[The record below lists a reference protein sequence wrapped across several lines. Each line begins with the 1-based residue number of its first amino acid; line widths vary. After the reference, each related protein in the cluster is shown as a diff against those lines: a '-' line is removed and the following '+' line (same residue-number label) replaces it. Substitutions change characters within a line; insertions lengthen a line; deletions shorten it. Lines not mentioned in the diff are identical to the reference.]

1 MKIEKITENKIRI
14 ILNMD
19 ELTEENIDFL
29 SLTKNTTQTQ
39 KLFKKIL
46 KKAEKEVDFYVQDC
60 RLLIEAFISSEGF
73 FIVTFTKITAEND
86 VPIGV
91 PAKLKVKKKVANSVA
106 TDAIYQFNS
115 FNDFSEFCTYL
126 DNYTFGNLE
135 SLAKKTALYEYGDK
149 YFLIFFNLNNDFKNT
164 GLFFSLISEFA
175 RLSSDSSV
183 FISKLSEYGK
193 SIFKNDA
200 LNVGIK
206 YFKNPV

>member
-14 ILNMD
+14 ILNID

-29 SLTKNTTQTQ
+29 SLTKNTNQTQ

-46 KKAEKEVDFYVQDC
+46 KKAEKEVNFYVQDC

-86 VPIGV
+86 VPVGV
-91 PAKLKVKKKVANSVA
+91 PAKIKVKKKTTTSTMSN
-106 TDAIYQFNS
+106 AIYEFNNFS
-115 FNDFSEFCTYL
+115 DFSEFCTYL
-126 DNYTFGNLE
+126 DNYNIGNLNN
-135 SLAKKTALYEYGDK
+135 LAKKTALYEYERK
-149 YFLIFFNLNNDFKNT
+149 YFLIFFNLNSDFKNAA
-164 GLFFSLISEFA
+164 LFFALISEFA
-175 RLSSDSSV
+175 RLSSDSLV

-200 LNVGIK
+200 INYGIK
-206 YFKNPV
+206 YFKNPA